1 MKELWKPSPSVL
13 KRQVLRRLSIGLLFL
28 VIGIISWILSKRF
41 IFALPCFIAMAVFC
55 ISGIGVLFLML
66 NSGYIV
72 LSGVCEQ
79 IEQTP
84 IMRRTKALY
93 LATEYG
99 CVKIPIRRNM
109 RKVQIGASVR
119 CYMSYKASVYD
130 YDGLK
135 TVSDYIAIEIFQ

>member
-1 MKELWKPSPSVL
+1 MKELWKSSPGVL
-13 KRQVLRRLSIGLLFL
+13 KRQVLRRLGIGLLFL

-55 ISGIGVLFLML
+55 ISGIGVLLLML

-119 CYMSYKASVYD
+119 CYMPYRASVYD

>member
-1 MKELWKPSPSVL
+1 MKELWKIAPSAL
-13 KRQVLRRLSIGLLFL
+13 KRQVVQRLVISVLFL
-28 VIGIISWILSKRF
+28 VIGIISWVLSKKF
-41 IFALPCFIAMAVFC
+41 IFALPCFIAMTVFC
-55 ISGIGVLFLML
+55 VSGIGVLFLML

-99 CVKIPIRRNM
+99 CVKIPIRRNV

-119 CYMSYKASVYD
+119 CYMPYKASVYD

>member
-1 MKELWKPSPSVL
+1 MKELWKSSPGVL
-13 KRQVLRRLSIGLLFL
+13 KRQVLRRLGIGLLFL

-41 IFALPCFIAMAVFC
+41 IFVLSYFIAMTVFC
-55 ISGIGVLFLML
+55 ISGMGVLFLMF

-93 LATEYG
+93 LVTDTG
-99 CVKIPIRRNM
+99 V
-109 RKVQIGASVR
+109 
-119 CYMSYKASVYD
+119 
-130 YDGLK
+130 
-135 TVSDYIAIEIFQ
+135 